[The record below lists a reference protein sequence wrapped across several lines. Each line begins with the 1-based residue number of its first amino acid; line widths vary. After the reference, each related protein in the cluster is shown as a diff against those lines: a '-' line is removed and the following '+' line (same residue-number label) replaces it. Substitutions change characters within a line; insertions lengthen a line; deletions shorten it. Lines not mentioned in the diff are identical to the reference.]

1 MRTPMAGFQR
11 IWLSAVVLALSA
23 CGAGDPDKPSTAP
36 AADTEAVSAA
46 PPIDGAPISTP
57 TPGALPPE
65 TEVSASDETA
75 PAQISETDE
84 EVPADSAPTVAA
96 PTLKVAIAPP
106 APPASRFQEGV
117 HYRRLSPTQPT
128 NVAVGQVEVVEVFWY
143 GCGAC
148 FVIDPKLEAWRAKA
162 PSYVAFERIPAT
174 WNEITRFHARLFYTA
189 EALGKLE
196 AVHTPIFREIHTA
209 ENPLNTVDR
218 VSAFFAAH
226 GVSKADYQKTFASF
240 AVESKLQRADVLNRR
255 YRVQGTPHFVVN
267 GKYTTDTAS
276 AGGESQLLQ
285 LLSELA
291 ARERAN

>member
-1 MRTPMAGFQR
+1 MRAPQTGFQR
-11 IWLSAVVLALSA
+11 IWLSAVVLVLAA
-23 CGAGDPDKPSTAP
+23 CGADDPNKSGTAP
-36 AADTEAVSAA
+36 AANAEGVSAA
-46 PPIDGAPISTP
+46 PPNRPITAP
-57 TPGALPPE
+57 TPGAPQPE

-75 PAQISETDE
+75 PTQISETDE
-84 EVPADSAPTVAA
+84 EAPAESAPAVAA
-96 PTLKVAIAPP
+96 PAIKVAVAPP

-128 NVAVGQVEVVEVFWY
+128 NVPVGQVEVVEVFWY

-148 FVIDPKLEAWRAKA
+148 FAIDPKLEAWRAKA
-162 PSYVAFERIPAT
+162 ASYVAFERIPAT

-196 AVHTPIFREIHTA
+196 AVHMPIFREIHTA